1 MKILPRLPRLLLKR
15 IPATLLLLAC
25 ALSWVAVPTLAATTT
40 AVAVAP
46 AAKSSAP
53 AASRATPAAT
63 NTVGKNA
70 LTAAQAAAQ
79 VAAQTAAHTAAAAAA
94 AAAAKEAVIAAAAAV
109 HAEPLIKGYAVAIG
123 GALKADNEEVWGR
136 IVALAGGKGARF
148 VVFGTASEDPE
159 ASARQAVDMLQRRG
173 AVAEA
178 LPVAPKFSWVDL
190 NKVVRDPALINKVKN
205 ARGVFFTGGSQERI
219 VDVLMPGGRSTPML
233 DAIWDVYRRGGVVAG
248 TSAGA
253 AIMST
258 VMFRDAP
265 SVINIMKGKWMDG
278 KQIDRGL
285 GFVGPDLFVDQHFLK
300 RGRFG
305 RMIPLMM
312 AKGYKLG
319 LGVDENSAAIIHGD
333 EIELIGGKGA
343 LMVDLN
349 DVKTDPTL
357 GAFNLTNARLT
368 YLDHGD
374 RYQLKTRVTTPS
386 ALKLRGEKL
395 DPASADFKPYYTEE
409 LFHLDMLGDSTISNS
424 MNYLIDSKLAEVRGL
439 TFDVIPKEGDP
450 VADLGFL
457 FRVYKGPGSIGWS
470 TDEMGPE
477 EYTVISLYLDITPVR
492 MPQPIYKA
500 WPIADRLN
508 APAAER
514 AGSK

>member
-1 MKILPRLPRLLLKR
+1 MPIRFLSSSRR
-15 IPATLLLLAC
+15 ISFWPF
-25 ALSWVAVPTLAATTT
+25 LAALLSLVASLSVAEQASAQVVRGAPPASARAASANAAVT
-40 AVAVAP
+40 ALP
-46 AAKSSAP
+46 SAP
-53 AASRATPAAT
+53 AASVVPA
-63 NTVGKNA
+63 K
-70 LTAAQAAAQ
+70 
-79 VAAQTAAHTAAAAAA
+79 
-94 AAAAKEAVIAAAAAV
+94 
-109 HAEPLIKGYAVAIG
+109 AEPLIKGYAIPIG
-123 GALKADNEEVWGR
+123 GALKSDNEEVWGR

-159 ASARQAVDMLQRRG
+159 ASAKQAIEMLHRRG

-178 LPVAPKFSWVDL
+178 LPVAPKFGWVDL
-190 NKVVRDPALINKVKN
+190 NKVVRDPALINKVKS

-219 VDVLMPGGRSTPML
+219 VDVLMPGGHPTPML
-233 DAIWDVYRRGGVVAG
+233 EAIWEVYRKGGVVAG

-265 SVINIMKGKWMDG
+265 SVINIMKGKWVEG

-333 EIELIGGKGA
+333 DIEVIGGKGA
-343 LMVDLN
+343 LLVDLN
-349 DVKTDPTL
+349 DVKTDLTL
-357 GAFNLTNARLT
+357 GAFNLTNARLN

-374 RYQLKTRVTTPS
+374 RYSMKTRVTTPS
-386 ALKLRGEKL
+386 AIKLRGDKL
-395 DPASADFKPYYTEE
+395 DPAAADYKPYYTEP
-409 LFHLDMLGDSTISNS
+409 LFHLDMLGDTTISNS
-424 MNYLIDSKLAEVRGL
+424 MNYLIDSPLSEVRGL
-439 TFDVIPKEGDP
+439 TFDAGARADDP

-457 FRVYKGPGSIGWS
+457 FRVYKGKGSYAWS
-470 TDEMGPE
+470 TDENGPE
-477 EYTVISLYLDITPVR
+477 EYTVINIYLDITPVR
-492 MPQPIYKA
+492 MPQPIYRA
-500 WPIADRLN
+500 WPGPVA
-508 APAAER
+508 APAPVEPVR
-514 AGSK
+514 GEVSK

>member
-1 MKILPRLPRLLLKR
+1 M
-15 IPATLLLLAC
+15 AGA
-25 ALSWVAVPTLAATTT
+25 
-40 AVAVAP
+40 AVAA
-46 AAKSSAP
+46 AAKE
-53 AASRATPAAT
+53 
-63 NTVGKNA
+63 
-70 LTAAQAAAQ
+70 QAAKEA
-79 VAAQTAAHTAAAAAA
+79 VAAAAAA
-94 AAAAKEAVIAAAAAV
+94 AQ
-109 HAEPLIKGYAVAIG
+109 AEPLIKGYAIAIG
-123 GALKADNEEVWGR
+123 GALKSDNEEVWGR

-178 LPVAPKFSWVDL
+178 LPVAPQFSWVDL

-333 EIELIGGKGA
+333 DIELIGGKGA

-374 RYQLKTRVTTPS
+374 RYQVKTRVTTPS

-395 DPASADFKPYYTEE
+395 DPTAADFKPYYTEE

-424 MNYLIDSKLAEVRGL
+424 MSYLIDSKLPEVRGL

-477 EYTVISLYLDITPVR
+477 EYTVINLYLDITPVR

-508 APAAER
+508 VPVEER
-514 AGSK
+514 GGSK